1 MFVNK
6 PFSNWVKISGS
17 LSSHSRLQYH
27 RDCLQLADALNTTT
41 ENPEA
46 RINVMTSNAVQKKIS
61 ENRQI
66 LRQIVR
72 AIVYLG
78 QQGIAF
84 RGRVEDVHSPKNP
97 GNFLALLK
105 SYAETDSVLY
115 EHLYHTKAKN
125 ATHLSPTTQNQIINI
140 IGYDIILASIIS
152 EATEANYFSVLAD
165 EVSCH
170 NVEHLPICI
179 RFVDSAGDI

>member
-1 MFVNK
+1 MFCGPCSLLLSNSQRRDKGLFVNK

-66 LRQIVR
+66 DTETNCTSNSL
-72 AIVYLG
+72 LG
-78 QQGIAF
+78 TARYSF
-84 RGRVEDVHSPKNP
+84 SWEGRRCP
-97 GNFLALLK
+97 
-105 SYAETDSVLY
+105 
-115 EHLYHTKAKN
+115 
-125 ATHLSPTTQNQIINI
+125 
-140 IGYDIILASIIS
+140 
-152 EATEANYFSVLAD
+152 
-165 EVSCH
+165 
-170 NVEHLPICI
+170 LP
-179 RFVDSAGDI
+179 